1 MEPLTERQQ
10 QVLDFITTY
19 LDTHGCPPTLREIS
33 EYINAKG
40 TVTAIRHLD
49 ALESKGYIQRR
60 EGSSRSIVVAGRG
73 TGSISVPIVG
83 KVRAG
88 QPTLAV
94 EEIESYCSLDKS
106 WVPEKGCFFLRVV
119 GDSMIEDH
127 ILEGDLALIRPQNTA
142 DDGDIVVALVE
153 DDEATLKKFYRD
165 ENLGC
170 IILKPSN
177 PAYPEL
183 VVAPEEITIIGKL
196 LKTIRNYP

>member
-19 LDTHGCPPTLREIS
+19 LDTHGCPPTQREIS
-33 EYINAKG
+33 EHINAKG

-49 ALESKGYIQRR
+49 ALEQKGYIQRR

-73 TGSISVPIVG
+73 TGSVSVPIIG
-83 KVRAG
+83 RVRAG

-94 EEIESYCSLDKS
+94 EEIEGYCSLDKS
-106 WVPEKGCFFLRVV
+106 WVSGNGCFFLRVV

-127 ILEGDLALIRPQNTA
+127 IIDGDLALIRPQVTA
-142 DDGDIVVALVE
+142 DDGDIVVAMIE
-153 DDEATLKKFYRD
+153 EEATLKRFYRD
-165 ENLGC
+165 ENMGC
-170 IILKPSN
+170 VILKPSN

-183 VVAPEEITIIGKL
+183 VVAPEDVTIIGKL
-196 LKTIRNYP
+196 LKTVRNFS

>member
-19 LDTHGCPPTLREIS
+19 LDTHGCPPTQREIS
-33 EYINAKG
+33 EHINAKG

-49 ALESKGYIQRR
+49 ALEQKGYIQRR

-73 TGSISVPIVG
+73 TGSVSVPIVG
-83 KVRAG
+83 RVRAG

-94 EEIESYCSLDKS
+94 EEIEGSCSLDKS
-106 WVPEKGCFFLRVV
+106 WVPDKGCFFLRVV
-119 GDSMIEDH
+119 GESMIEDH
-127 ILEGDLALIRPQNTA
+127 ILDGDLALIRPQVTA
-142 DDGDIVVALVE
+142 DDGDIVVAMIE
-153 DDEATLKKFYRD
+153 EEATLKRFYRD

-170 IILKPSN
+170 VILKPSN

-183 VVAPEEITIIGKL
+183 VVAPEDVTIIGKL
-196 LKTIRNYP
+196 LKTVRNFS

>member
-19 LDTHGCPPTLREIS
+19 LDTHGCPPTQREIS
-33 EYINAKG
+33 EHINAKG

-49 ALESKGYIQRR
+49 ALEQKGYIQRR

-73 TGSISVPIVG
+73 TGSVSVPIIG
-83 KVRAG
+83 RVRAG

-94 EEIESYCSLDKS
+94 EEIEGYCSLDKS
-106 WVPEKGCFFLRVV
+106 WVSGNGCFFLRVV

-127 ILEGDLALIRPQNTA
+127 IIDGDLALIRPQVTA
-142 DDGDIVVALVE
+142 DDGDIVVAMIE
-153 DDEATLKKFYRD
+153 EEATLKRFYRD
-165 ENLGC
+165 ENMGC
-170 IILKPSN
+170 VILKPSN

-183 VVAPEEITIIGKL
+183 VVAPEDVTIIGKL
-196 LKTIRNYP
+196 LKTIRNYS

>member
-33 EYINAKG
+33 EHINAKG

-73 TGSISVPIVG
+73 TGSVSVPIVG
-83 KVRAG
+83 RVRAG

-94 EEIESYCSLDKS
+94 EEIEGYCNLDKS
-106 WVPEKGCFFLRVV
+106 WVSGNGCFFLRVV
-119 GDSMIEDH
+119 GDSMIGDH
-127 ILEGDLALIRPQNTA
+127 ILNGDLALIRPQVTA
-142 DDGDIVVALVE
+142 DDGDIVVAMIE
-153 DDEATLKKFYRD
+153 EEATLKRFYRD

-170 IILKPSN
+170 VILKPSN
-177 PAYPEL
+177 QAYPKL
-183 VVAPEEITIIGKL
+183 VVAPEDITIIGKL
-196 LKTIRNYP
+196 LKTVRNFS